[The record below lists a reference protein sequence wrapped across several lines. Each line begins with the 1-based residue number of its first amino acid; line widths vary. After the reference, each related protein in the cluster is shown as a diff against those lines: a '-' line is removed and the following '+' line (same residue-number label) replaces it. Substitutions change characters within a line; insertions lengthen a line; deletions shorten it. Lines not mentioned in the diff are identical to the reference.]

1 MKVKFTV
8 ELDLSSP
15 AYKKYE
21 LEKLVTECMEA
32 RKTLGYEISPNALIE
47 HALMYGCIPH
57 IVSNLELHLKAINGR
72 ISEER
77 EGDF

>member
-15 AYKKYE
+15 VYEKYE

-32 RKTLGYEISPNALIE
+32 RKELGYELPLDSLIE

-57 IVSNLELHLKAINGR
+57 IVSNLKWTLESLERRIN
-72 ISEER
+72 ER
-77 EGDF
+77 RDDE